1 MAPGAICARALSN
14 LRVNVLLWFD
24 SVLAQKKE
32 NRNLARLDP
41 SITDQLRVD
50 KVNTA
55 AGELLIGRPP
65 YSRYQLYRR
74 PSVYY

>member
-1 MAPGAICARALSN
+1 VGG
-14 LRVNVLLWFD
+14 WE
-24 SVLAQKKE
+24 KKE

-41 SITDQLRVD
+41 SITVQLRVD

>member
-1 MAPGAICARALSN
+1 MGG
-14 LRVNVLLWFD
+14 WE
-24 SVLAQKKE
+24 KKE

-41 SITDQLRVD
+41 SITVQLRVD

-55 AGELLIGRPP
+55 AGELLIRRPP
-65 YSRYQLYRR
+65 YSRYPLYRR